1 MLGHDCLLVAGD
13 DAPAFLQAQLTQ
25 DLDLTEAGGDPLLAA
40 WCNPKGRT
48 IVVFRLRRLD
58 DTWRLALPATMT
70 AAVRKRLEMFRFRSR
85 VSIDTEPAV
94 AEDLGIVGDPSEAEW
109 RAGLVA
115 DGVPIIETG
124 QSERFTPHM
133 LNLDLL
139 GAVSFDKGCYP
150 GQEVVARTHYRGA
163 TKRRMNRF
171 RTTAAVRPGD
181 KLKAGERDAGE
192 VVNVAGSEF
201 LAVVPLDGTD
211 FAVAGEAAEPLPL
224 PYALVAD
231 EDTAGE

>member
-1 MLGHDCLLVAGD
+1 MLGHDCLLVSGD
-13 DAPAFLQAQLTQ
+13 DATAFLQAQLTQ
-25 DLDLTEAGGDPLLAA
+25 DIDPAAVGSDPLLAA

-48 IVVFRLRRLD
+48 IALFRVRRLD
-58 DTWRLALPATMT
+58 DAWRLALPEAMT

-85 VSIDTEPAV
+85 VSIDAEPAT
-94 AEDLGIVGDPSEAEW
+94 AGDLGIAGDPTEAEW
-109 RAGLVA
+109 RARLVA
-115 DGVPIIETG
+115 DGVPTIASE

-163 TKRRMNRF
+163 TKRRMKRF
-171 RTTAAVRPGD
+171 QTTAAVQPGD

-192 VVNVAGSEF
+192 VVNAAGSEF

-211 FAVAGEAAEPLPL
+211 FSVAGHAAQALPL
-224 PYALVAD
+224 PYALGAD
-231 EDTAGE
+231 QAPD